1 MKTAITIWLV
11 GASLLVTPLYSQ
23 TREYGGLGEGWTTAL
38 GGEGIRFGW
47 RMFTA
52 PQLEEICPSMEV
64 AEKLRV
70 SVTPLVLVVGESF
83 AVERLTIHAID
94 REGQA
99 IGPVPIALLTDSA
112 AAELLNL
119 NSDTL
124 STGRIFPIKAGDFH
138 IRVQTIC
145 TVESGKMPENAYIQV
160 RSLNRAEIPP
170 VLLSRSQKNGRI
182 RIDYSPGAT
191 ETSVPSGPTRTT
203 IVCGPGETAETR
215 AATRP
220 CFVMLITST
229 STVPDDAR
237 PRCTGDAFWEQ

>member
-23 TREYGGLGEGWTTAL
+23 TREYGGLGEGWTSAL

-64 AEKLRV
+64 QKLRV
-70 SVTPLVLVVGESF
+70 SATPLVLVVGESF

-99 IGPVPIALLTDSA
+99 IGPVPISLLTDSA
-112 AAELLNL
+112 AAELLSL

-124 STGRIFPIKAGDFH
+124 SAGRMFPLKAGDFH

-145 TVESGKMPENAYIQV
+145 TVEGEKMPENAYIQV
-160 RSLNRAEIPP
+160 
-170 VLLSRSQKNGRI
+170 
-182 RIDYSPGAT
+182 
-191 ETSVPSGPTRTT
+191 
-203 IVCGPGETAETR
+203 
-215 AATRP
+215 
-220 CFVMLITST
+220 
-229 STVPDDAR
+229 TVVE
-237 PRCTGDAFWEQ
+237 PR